1 MLHILGNLEVLC
13 LVYNYE
19 FILFM
24 EKKNGMRNEKTKG
37 GGSGREDGSHNTMC
51 TLSSGNVHSP
61 LC

>member
-24 EKKNGMRNEKTKG
+24 EKKKWYE
-37 GGSGREDGSHNTMC
+37 E
-51 TLSSGNVHSP
+51 
-61 LC
+61 